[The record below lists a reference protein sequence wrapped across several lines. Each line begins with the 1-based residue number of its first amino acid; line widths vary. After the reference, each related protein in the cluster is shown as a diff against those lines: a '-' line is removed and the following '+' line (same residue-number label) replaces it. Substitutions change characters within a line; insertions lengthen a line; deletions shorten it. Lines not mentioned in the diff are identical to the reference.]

1 MLVKIHR
8 SISENIRTGLS
19 TFELWNSEDVG
30 LIKCWE
36 VGREKAKK
44 QPELSESC
52 CTGELPILGW
62 KGGVDRTLKKLNK
75 FGSLKYLA
83 QWQGLRNEDLN
94 LDSETEH
101 TITCS
106 KTGMIVT
113 FTSDRE
119 KYLTDPDDIQKP
131 SVENSMHL
139 NKYCLRNFRRLKNIE
154 IKLQEKETIYVG
166 ANNAG
171 KTSATAAFRLF
182 VSQRNEFKIHDFPAS
197 SIQVFD
203 QFAQEKSEIKELP
216 NIELDLWFSINPDT
230 EYGRVASFLPTIS
243 LDHTEIGIR
252 LIYSASDPSNLI
264 SAYENT
270 YPEITANSPE
280 SLKHKRKT
288 LSHYLSQDENLR
300 RHFSVK
306 YFMLERLDDGE
317 VEYHPLDSSEG
328 KKNLSTLIRVDFVD
342 AQRNIDDNATI
353 KSNRLSQVFYD
364 FYQHNL
370 EKHKSDAESLQII
383 EQSNESLSNHYA
395 KEFKS
400 LISTISNLGF
410 PSVND
415 RELKVI
421 SNLNPEKALSGN
433 TALTYFDLE
442 TDHLLPEAY
451 NGLGFKNL
459 IFMAIQVAHFQI
471 QWFNTE
477 NDRPLCQIIFIE
489 EPEAHLHAQVQ
500 QTFIRKIRKVIEK
513 TTQDLGHSTHTP
525 QLVITTHSSHIIAE
539 ADFETIRYFRRRI
552 AENTTNFNSKKLTS
566 TEVLNLAKFASEMP
580 DKENLTFLKK
590 YLELTHCDLFFADA
604 VIIIEGTVER
614 ILMPRI
620 IKDKFPELES
630 AYLTTLELG
639 GAFAHKFLSLIKF
652 LNLTCLI
659 VTDLDSVDPLKNN
672 SACIAST
679 PDAVTSNAS
688 IKSLL
693 LGGKKNLKGLEKTE
707 YDQRRK
713 ISYLMKLSEKDKVVK
728 DSKIFVSFQQ
738 EVSVPYYG
746 IGKIMIP
753 RTFEESFI
761 YTNIDKVKSKE
772 LNVLIPLESLQDH
785 VNDHETIFSAI
796 NNDFKKVEFALM
808 QIETSTLWKAPL
820 YIEEGLT
827 WLCETL
833 QIPKDIANIT

>member
-1 MLVKIHR
+1 
-8 SISENIRTGLS
+8 
-19 TFELWNSEDVG
+19 
-30 LIKCWE
+30 
-36 VGREKAKK
+36 
-44 QPELSESC
+44 
-52 CTGELPILGW
+52 
-62 KGGVDRTLKKLNK
+62 
-75 FGSLKYLA
+75 
-83 QWQGLRNEDLN
+83 
-94 LDSETEH
+94 
-101 TITCS
+101 
-106 KTGMIVT
+106 
-113 FTSDRE
+113 
-119 KYLTDPDDIQKP
+119 
-131 SVENSMHL
+131 MHL